1 MSSIKDHIFD
11 LEEQAKIDWIQEQ
24 MEDCDADE
32 NSPGWYELEEEY
44 ASIMEGQDAEAEYQW
59 YLKNSYSHFYEN
71 LRTELENLHKVL
83 NSAFSKGTE
92 QVVLRMSY
100 VHAVTILET
109 FISDYVKTL
118 IVKNEN
124 LLSNLLNSQ
133 SIANKKLNIGELRFT
148 LKDIYNSKTGVTG
161 IVLEE
166 LSKVSFHN
174 ISHVTIILKAMFNS
188 DFRYRTRSIGAI
200 ANLRHD
206 FIHRNGVDTDG
217 KVIILQ
223 TSDVLNAIETI
234 DNFADELHR
243 FIIDAL
249 NA

>member
-1 MSSIKDHIFD
+1 
-11 LEEQAKIDWIQEQ
+11 
-24 MEDCDADE
+24 
-32 NSPGWYELEEEY
+32 
-44 ASIMEGQDAEAEYQW
+44 
-59 YLKNSYSHFYEN
+59 
-71 LRTELENLHKVL
+71 
-83 NSAFSKGTE
+83 
-92 QVVLRMSY
+92 
-100 VHAVTILET
+100 
-109 FISDYVKTL
+109 
-118 IVKNEN
+118 
-124 LLSNLLNSQ
+124 
-133 SIANKKLNIGELRFT
+133 IGELRFT

-188 DFRYRTRSIGAI
+188 DFRYRTRSIGAV